1 MRATRAVILAGLAVA
16 FVVLS
21 IVTYQAKAGSSSI
34 RVISTIHNYVCDSL
48 SGPEPCGTA
57 YHTQGDDYT
66 SATPYVYSGPS
77 SNITD
82 VQWNLLLEN
91 SHQFVHLTF
100 SATPNSPDSSK
111 LDGLYDANLNSR
123 CFDAQGNI
131 ISFLNILPGT
141 ANNLCS
147 LRISFQFAGT
157 TYVFVMSPEPPY
169 GSITG
174 SASVACNT
182 TTGKTC
188 KSWTITPYSGGTNP
202 GVAGLYTLAGT
213 LVGTYYNTY
222 RIDVTP
228 ATH

>member
-1 MRATRAVILAGLAVA
+1 MRATRTVIPAVLAVGF
-16 FVVLS
+16 FVVAMG
-21 IVTYQAKAGSSSI
+21 TFQAKAGSSSI
-34 RVISTIHNYVCDSL
+34 KVISTIHNYVCDSL
-48 SGPEPCGTA
+48 SGPSPCGTA
-57 YHTQGDDYT
+57 YLTQGDDYT

-77 SNITD
+77 SNITF
-82 VQWNLLLEN
+82 QWNLLLGN
-91 SHQFVHLTF
+91 SRQFVHLTF

-131 ISFLNILPGT
+131 ISFLNIPPGT

-182 TTGKTC
+182 TTGATC
-188 KSWTITPYSGGTNP
+188 ESWTIIPYSGGTNP